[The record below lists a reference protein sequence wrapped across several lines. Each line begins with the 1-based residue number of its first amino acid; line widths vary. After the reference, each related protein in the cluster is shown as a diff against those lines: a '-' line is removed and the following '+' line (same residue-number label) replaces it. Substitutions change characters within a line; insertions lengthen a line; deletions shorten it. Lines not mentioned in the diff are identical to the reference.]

1 MATLRLPWTF
11 QAAGILLALSGS
23 ASAQFNQAPG
33 NPFPVAMSPGPS
45 PRSVVVGNFNGNSTP
60 AIAVANQVT
69 NTVIVLTGNG
79 TGGFPTL
86 PGVTVQLGGTPTSMA
101 AGDFNNDGWTD
112 LAITTAPISTSGI
125 TTGTVTVLLN
135 NKSGGFEPAT
145 MYPVGNNP
153 SSVAVVGNFNGDP
166 YPNLV
171 IANRD
176 SGNVTV
182 LLNDKTGLFPT
193 ANTCPAGTSPSS
205 VAVGDFNA
213 DGYPDLA
220 IANELDNTVTV
231 LKGDGMGGFTAFPA
245 SPFTVGSNPAAVVVA
260 DFNGDG
266 NLDFATANLGGNN
279 VTVLLGNGT
288 GGFTPAPVSPVVQG
302 TAPVSMVVGDFNG
315 DYIPDLAIA
324 DSGANNVTVLL
335 GDGTGGFKPGPGSPY
350 TVGGIPVSV
359 AVGDFN
365 SDGLPDLVV
374 ANSGGTITVL
384 LNAFTVTPTMMSAAS
399 YSAAAPVAP
408 GSLVSI
414 FGTDSAITAAL
425 PSAPSNTCLGNL
437 MVTLN
442 DFSGVKTPL
451 SLFYVAPAPTS
462 LGPIQI
468 NGPVQI
474 NAQIPQTVATGAASF
489 TVSIFAPPPTPPVT
503 TPPTPPIAPC
513 KTSQTGI
520 AQKGAITVAAVAPA
534 LFSANGTGKGVA
546 SGMVSDLIT
555 GKTVNVAMCPI
566 TMPLC
571 VAPSFVFNPIP
582 DVLSGGSVLVLY
594 GTGIENRP
602 ALSAVSVTIGSQT
615 LPVLYAGPSLV
626 FPGVDQVNVALPS
639 SLAGSG
645 TVYVTVSIS
654 GTTSNQVTLY
664 IQ

>member
-1 MATLRLPWTF
+1 
-11 QAAGILLALSGS
+11 
-23 ASAQFNQAPG
+23 
-33 NPFPVAMSPGPS
+33 
-45 PRSVVVGNFNGNSTP
+45 
-60 AIAVANQVT
+60 
-69 NTVIVLTGNG
+69 
-79 TGGFPTL
+79 
-86 PGVTVQLGGTPTSMA
+86 MA

-135 NKSGGFEPAT
+135 NKSGGFAPAT
-145 MYPVGNNP
+145 MYPVGNYP
-153 SSVAVVGNFNGDP
+153 SSVAVGDFNKDG
-166 YPNLV
+166 YPDLA

-182 LLNDKTGLFPT
+182 LLNNQSGGFTLPG
-193 ANTCPAGTSPSS
+193 GTFEVGNSPSS
-205 VAVGDFNA
+205 VAVGDINA
-213 DGYPDLA
+213 DGYLDLV
-220 IANELDNTVTV
+220 IANEFDNTVTV
-231 LKGDGMGGFTAFPA
+231 LEGTGTGTFTAFPA
-245 SPFTVGSNPAAVVVA
+245 SPFTVGSNPACVVVA

-266 NLDFATANLGGNN
+266 NLDFATANLSGNN

-288 GGFTPAPVSPVVQG
+288 GGFTPAPASPAVQG

-399 YSAAAPVAP
+399 YSAAAPVSP

-414 FGTDSAITAAL
+414 FATDSAITAAL

-513 KTSQTGI
+513 KTPQTGI

-566 TMPLC
+566 T
-571 VAPSFVFNPIP
+571 APKCLAPAFIFNPIP